1 MQVLLLGFFVLVT
14 VAMGLVLG
22 QDLLGS
28 PGQLIALFQLFTSH
42 AFAIGLTLS
51 ILIAALASGAIFAW
65 LSWRRRHPI
74 AVLVRWLDTKAQ
86 DPEAFAVNVDDFA
99 AQIPAVHAPLG
110 HAWSEFADTLIRPDP
125 NQTRD
130 GGVLRNTVRPSA
142 YFNVQATI
150 EAGFHLPFWQALPN
164 YFVGFGL
171 LCTFLGLVSG
181 LHFAAEGVAN
191 ADVNEARA
199 SLKQLLEAATFK
211 FLTSIAGVLASL
223 GLSVFV
229 RTQTQ
234 ALQSVLDR
242 FCSALEKRLTFVAP
256 EWLALE
262 QLREQQKLTLAMERF
277 NTDFAAQ
284 LADALEQR
292 MTKVLSTSDGRN
304 VFVAAIENL
313 GETFKGNAGQ
323 MGKDVSESVVSGISG
338 PLATLAEAMAQLT
351 SASSGAVDRVN
362 EFSNTY
368 SLKITQA
375 TERFEQGIKA
385 AADEIKAAAEA
396 AGRSVVAGAE
406 AAGQTFAQGGTAA
419 GGKIDAAGE
428 RMMAALTPLVNNITS
443 LQETLTIIQ
452 SALKEYD
459 GRVHTMKSTMDD
471 SARAL
476 GEVSRGFQAT
486 ATTLGAASQPV
497 REAAAAL
504 IASAQKSGQV
514 NEGLRGLLENVQR
527 LAESITATQSRLGTA
542 WEQYRERFET
552 TDQRLAGTFVTL
564 QDGIRQT
571 EEQVKTFVQALDEH
585 FATAV
590 NTLGGAV
597 GDLAEAAEEL
607 SNAKRP

>member
-1 MQVLLLGFFVLVT
+1 MQILLLGFFVLVT
-14 VAMGLVLG
+14 VALGLVLG
-22 QDLLGS
+22 EDLFGD
-28 PGQLIALFQLFTSH
+28 PGQLEAIFRLFTSH
-42 AFAIGLTLS
+42 SFAIALTLS
-51 ILIAALASGAIFAW
+51 ILVAALISGFAFAW
-65 LSWRRRHPI
+65 ISWRRRRPI
-74 AVLVRWLDTKAQ
+74 AILIHWLDQHAPTPK
-86 DPEAFAVNVDDFA
+86 AFAENREEFSA
-99 AQIPAVHAPLG
+99 KISTEHAPLE
-110 HAWSEFADTLIRPDP
+110 HAWSEFGETLIYPEPSRAG
-125 NQTRD
+125 D

-142 YFNVQATI
+142 YFNVQATV

-181 LHFAAEGVAN
+181 LHFAAGGVA
-191 ADVNEARA
+191 DVDVDKARA
-199 SLKQLLEAATFK
+199 SLKLLLESATFK

-234 ALQSVLDR
+234 ALQGVLDR
-242 FCSALEKRLTFVAP
+242 FCIALEKRLTFVAP
-256 EWLALE
+256 EWVALE

-292 MTKVLSTSDGRN
+292 MTKALTTPEGKN
-304 VFVAAIENL
+304 VFVAAIEGL
-313 GETFKGNAGQ
+313 GDTFKGNAGQ
-323 MGKDVSESVVSGISG
+323 MGKDVSDSVVSGISE
-338 PLATLAEAMAQLT
+338 PLAILTQAMTDLT

-396 AGRSVVAGAE
+396 AGKSVLEGAV
-406 AAGQTFAQGGTAA
+406 AAGNTFTQGGTAA
-419 GGKIDAAGE
+419 GGKIDEAGE
-428 RMMAALTPLVNNITS
+428 RMLGALKPLVDNIAS
-443 LQETLTIIQ
+443 LQETLTLIQ
-452 SALKEYD
+452 KAFQEYD
-459 GRVHTMKSTMDD
+459 GRVQSMKSGWDEST
-471 SARAL
+471 RAL
-476 GEVSRGFQAT
+476 GEVTRGFQST

-504 IASAQKSGQV
+504 IATTQKSSQI
-514 NEGLRGLLENVQR
+514 NEGLKDLLQSAQR
-527 LAESITATQSRLGTA
+527 LTESIAATQSRLGTA
-542 WEQYRERFET
+542 WEQYQERFEK
-552 TDQRLAGTFVTL
+552 TDQHLAATFITL

-571 EEQVKTFVQALDEH
+571 EEQVKTFVQELDRH
-585 FATAV
+585 FSTAV
-590 NTLGGAV
+590 TTLGGAV
-597 GDLAEAAEEL
+597 QDLAETAEEL